1 LLFTFTEAP
10 CTRVELRDLAPVSPS
25 RSLFGLT
32 LDDVSEKEFFRNMIS
47 ACAAGIEAK
56 SDDMKCMMDSDDSLA
71 SEDYCSRVKE
81 KKEKHDLHH
90 FNYIETRG
98 LQAAIAI
105 LNNKV
110 GFNKSTALMIAAKS
124 NNLNMLHKIGMFF
137 AKNCPEKLDEQDN
150 IGNTALLIAAE
161 NGHTRAVE
169 KLVLLGASLLA
180 ENNYGMNALALAVQS
195 DQLGT
200 TSRLCDLAGDH
211 LELRMVKVESVSR
224 EKDKEITVYN
234 KGKWPSRSSEKKFK
248 ALQFSYNED
257 EIKRSGIPV
266 LHVLKPEMRSAQRTT
281 GIKVEDCALGK
292 NTIRT
297 KKVLF
302 KSQEETIKSG
312 ASSPSSRRSF
322 KSQEVHLKDMKV
334 GVFSLEDAEG
344 YKTTKELQI
353 DECNDADSC
362 IKIEDEK
369 DDKGLVMRAGHRIIS
384 DSQVVELSET
394 EYEFR
399 VQFKNKTATDK
410 KFNDFLWLTRSQILA
425 FVGEFALPVVDA
437 YIRTLEV
444 KNSEDAKNGKL
455 EIDQIIQRR
464 YGKGEEGS
472 TFEISW
478 RDETRRPSWH
488 SRDEIDSWGE
498 TAKQKCVAY
507 CEKTDEII
515 RHFLNCRNKY
525 SKSAF
530 LNAVEFSKV
539 RITAMF
545 LNRKPWCTDKYL
557 KKSLACS
564 ESNKKISAIMFGVST
579 GNVEVIQQL
588 LDNDARPQ
596 DETGWGDNAFK
607 WSSKNVLETQSE
619 ILHLMLSTLKKRF
632 AGAVSSTER
641 YNSIDSLLNS
651 YKGQKAPSVAN
662 NCLMIAACAGNI
674 ANVKVLTEYGADEFN
689 NGKET
694 FHDENF
700 KSAAHHAFEANHYG
714 IAYLLDEDGTLEK
727 LREQFRIRCEAN
739 FHIKYRISTS
749 PALGKRSFLF
759 YVLISLS
766 LRVVCLSL

>member
-266 LHVLKPEMRSAQRTT
+266 LHVLKPEMRSAKTL
-281 GIKVEDCALGK
+281 KLDLSPALGK
-292 NTIRT
+292 HTLLT
-297 KKVLF
+297 VEGKEL
-302 KSQEETIKSG
+302 SG
-312 ASSPSSRRSF
+312 TDKPF
-322 KSQEVHLKDMKV
+322 
-334 GVFSLEDAEG
+334 
-344 YKTTKELQI
+344 KTTTKIRYFAVKNADGSGETRKSLLI
-353 DECNDADSC
+353 DDTDTC

-700 KSAAHHAFEANHYG
+700 KSAAHHAFEANHYE
-714 IAYLLDEDGTLEK
+714 IAYLLDEAGTLEK

-739 FHIKYRISTS
+739 FHIKYLNSTS

-766 LRVVCLSL
+766 VCCVSLPVSLSLLPVQCL